1 MARAKHTAKSLKH
14 NNTIPCGLHMVMVD
28 DICFSKDSEGNILHQ
43 EGVIH
48 SIDVTFIE
56 MEATKRKFT
65 SQFFLSDNAR
75 WLITALCDAV
85 EVSNKNN
92 SVKKSEIVGKRLWIA
107 IANCYYIHEGKRSEI
122 VATKLVPK
130 FWPIVMG
137 GIRSAI
143 SGDPALGGEPSN
155 IFAIEKE
162 VEYDKWIQYAPGLQM
177 KVYL

>member
-1 MARAKHTAKSLKH
+1 MKAKNTAKSLKH
-14 NNTIPCGLHMVMVD
+14 NNTIPCGLHMVMVH
-28 DICFSKDSEGNILHQ
+28 DICFSKDSEGNILHH

-48 SIDVTFIE
+48 SIDVTFVE
-56 MEATKRKFT
+56 MAETKRKFT

-92 SVKKSEIVGKRLWIA
+92 SVRKSEMIGKRLWIA
-107 IANCYYIHEGKRSEI
+107 IANCYYIHEGKRSDI
-122 VATKLVPK
+122 VTTKLVPK

-143 SGDPALGGEPSN
+143 SGDPALGGEPGN
-155 IFAIEKE
+155 IFAIEKQVDLE
-162 VEYDKWIQYAPGLQM
+162 TWTRHNSSPF
-177 KVYL
+177 